1 MLDGRPCAVVGV
13 LPASFAFALHPT
25 TDLWTNGDRGVPRA
39 FPCPGDITTVP
50 AAAGAQ
56 LVPPQPMDDATA
68 TRVAPLVARLL
79 DEADHYYE
87 SAQYGLPRLAWRSAW
102 AVATAR
108 HVDRDI
114 GVDVRRRS
122 SHAWRER
129 VVVTTTPATIAR
141 VLQGGLEATWT
152 RGPAPTAAG
161 PSRRGLYTPATLG

>member
-1 MLDGRPCAVVGV
+1 
-13 LPASFAFALHPT
+13 
-25 TDLWTNGDRGVPRA
+25 
-39 FPCPGDITTVP
+39 
-50 AAAGAQ
+50 
-56 LVPPQPMDDATA
+56 MDDATA

-114 GVDVRRRS
+114 GVEVRRRS

-161 PSRRGLYTPATLG
+161 PSRRGLYTPATLAMGRMIAMSWWAFGWFLPAVVAMRGRGLSDSPLPDARAVVVPACLASRAP